1 MDSHERNSELM
12 EYILSGLGNYEQ
24 TDEEVRRALEE
35 RGEEELW
42 PMIEAYRMNC
52 ASQVRRFADEMP
64 GGFFIYRA
72 DGNEDILYA
81 NDALLR
87 IFGCDNMA
95 DFLAWTRN
103 SFRGMVHPD
112 DLDEVEKSIAEQ
124 IRESRYDLD
133 YVEYR
138 IIRRDGEIRWVDDY
152 GHFIKYGEGGLFYV
166 FIGDATEKRKRL
178 AQERLIWQRE
188 STQREEKWK
197 SQAEVYSKEL
207 ESISR
212 EHFRRLEVIEGLSI
226 DYASIL
232 YVDLKEDRIRAYRL
246 SEQFQTL
253 FGEEKTL
260 SGVRQCMESY
270 ISRWV
275 HPEDQE
281 MFRDSIA
288 PDKVGKMLAN
298 RNAFQIHYRILVEG
312 HEAYRQMYVV
322 NVGSEAQVAQIVL
335 GTRSVDN
342 EVRHELEQRRVLEEA
357 LEQAKAANV
366 AKNAFL
372 ANMSHD
378 LRTPMNAI
386 MGFAQLAR
394 QHRDDPEKVRGCM
407 DGIEESGKLLLQL
420 FSDVLEITKIESEQV
435 RIEESEGDLEELV
448 GKVCEDWRDIA
459 LTKKLSLSCSLSG
472 IRHKN
477 IYADMGKLG
486 EVLTHLVRN
495 ALKYTEEG
503 GNVWVTA
510 EETKRLSDDYA
521 IYRFIVEDTGIG
533 IGADFIP
540 HIFEPFEREKNTTMS
555 GVQGTGLGLAITK
568 NIVDRMGG
576 TIEAASEPG
585 KGSRFTVTLSFR
597 LNHMHDKGRERREST
612 LDRLRRGQKILL
624 VEDNEINREIE
635 VELLRC
641 AGFLVD
647 TASDGNMAANAV
659 RNSLPG
665 EYALVLMD
673 IQMPVVDGHQAARLI
688 RSIPDPEL
696 SGIPIVALS
705 ANAFDEDRRQSIRSG
720 MNAHMAK
727 PVNMPRLIELLEEI

>member
-1 MDSHERNSELM
+1 MSSREQELQIN
-12 EYILSGLGNYEQ
+12 ELILA
-24 TDEEVRRALEE
+24 RLENFE
-35 RGEEELW
+35 
-42 PMIEAYRMNC
+42 
-52 ASQVRRFADEMP
+52 QVRHMADEMP

-81 NDALLR
+81 NDAMLR
-87 IFGCDNMA
+87 IFGCDTMEEFR
-95 DFLAWTRN
+95 DWTGN
-103 SFRGMVHPD
+103 SFRGIVHPD
-112 DLDEVEKSIAEQ
+112 DLEAVETSIAEQ
-124 IRESRYDLD
+124 IRDSRYDLD

-138 IIRRDGEIRWVDDY
+138 IIRRDGEVRWVDDY
-152 GHFIKYGEGGLFYV
+152 GHFLENGGVGIFYV
-166 FIGDATEKRKRL
+166 FIGDATEKKNRL
-178 AQERLIWQRE
+178 MEERLTLQQE
-188 STQREEKWK
+188 SRQREEKWK
-197 SQAEVYSKEL
+197 SQAEVYSREL

-212 EHFRRLEVIEGLSI
+212 EHFRRKRVIEGLSI

-232 YVDLKEDRIRAYRL
+232 YVDLTEDWIWAYRL
-246 SEQFQTL
+246 SEQFRVL
-253 FGEEKTL
+253 FGEEEQL
-260 SGVRQCMESY
+260 PGVASCMERY
-270 ISRWV
+270 MEKWV
-275 HPEDQE
+275 HPEDRE
-281 MFRDSIA
+281 LFREAVA
-288 PDKVGKMLAN
+288 PENIGKKLAH
-298 RNAFQIHYRILVEG
+298 RNAFQLHYRILVEG
-312 HEAYRQMYVV
+312 REAYRQMHVV
-322 NVGSEAQVAQIVL
+322 NVGQGAQATQIVL
-335 GTRSVDN
+335 GARSVDN

-394 QHRDDPEKVRGCM
+394 QHREDPEKVRGCM

-420 FSDVLEITKIESEQV
+420 FDDVLEITKIESEQV
-435 RIEESEGDLEELV
+435 RIEEAAANLEDIV
-448 GKVCEDWRDIA
+448 GKAKEDVDSLAAAKNI
-459 LTKKLSLSCSLSG
+459 SLSCSLSG
-472 IRHKN
+472 VRHFD
-477 IYADMGKLG
+477 IFADAEKLSQ
-486 EVLTHLVRN
+486 VLAHLLFN
-495 ALKYTEEG
+495 AVKYTREG
-503 GNVWVTA
+503 GSIWVTA
-510 EETKRLSDDYA
+510 EEIRQLSDNYA
-521 IYRFIVEDTGIG
+521 IYRFVVEDTGIG
-533 IGADFIP
+533 IGEDFRP

-568 NIVDRMGG
+568 NIIDRMGG
-576 TIEAASEPG
+576 TIEVASEVG

-597 LNHMHDKGRERREST
+597 LNHLQGREQEHREST
-612 LDRLRRGQKILL
+612 LDRLRKGQKILL

-673 IQMPVVDGHQAARLI
+673 IQMPVVDGYQAARLI
-688 RSIPDPEL
+688 RGIPDPEL